1 MAEVVSD
8 PRADALK
15 DGRSTLRRYSVAV
28 VATLAVLVLRLLLQ
42 PVLENASPFLLFA
55 LAVMVS
61 AWYGG
66 FGPGLFATLVGA
78 VAADYF
84 LLHPLGQFSR
94 GDNQLARTAVFV
106 IVGGQISW
114 LSGALHNA
122 KRRAEREAHA
132 ARQSRDALRRAH
144 DELEQRVRER
154 TAELHFQKTLL
165 ESQSEA
171 SRDAIVAVS
180 SDGRI
185 IFSNQRFE
193 EVWRNAGREGT
204 GRLEDVRQSMA
215 EMLAEP
221 QTADPLG
228 TAGEWRGRADEGGY
242 EEVLLRDGRTL
253 ERYSAPIVS
262 ADGTTYGRVWYFR
275 DITERKQLEK
285 EIVEAGER
293 ERRRIGQDLHDDLCQ
308 QLSGI
313 ACLGRVLQR
322 RLDVESNDAAEEAGE
337 IARLV
342 QQATQRARD
351 LARGLQPVNF
361 TKDGL
366 DAALVE
372 LCDSSESMFGV
383 CCTFRGDGDVEVRDP
398 DVAAH
403 LYRIAQEAIHNAV
416 RHGQAHNVTVDL
428 VAAGGGRVVLT
439 VEDNGVGIPDDLP
452 QQGMGLHTMSFRAR
466 MVGGLLSVERGLE
479 GGTIVTCSL
488 RQQPAPNH
496 AEPSAEPSDS
506 SSYTETTGVSSST
519 P

>member
-1 MAEVVSD
+1 M
-8 PRADALK
+8 LK
-15 DGRSTLRRYSVAV
+15 DSRPTWRRYAVAV

-42 PVLENASPFLLFA
+42 PILQNASPFLLFA

-66 FGPGLFATLVGA
+66 FGPGLFATLAGA

-84 LLHPLGQFSR
+84 LLRPLGFSHSS
-94 GDNQLARTAVFV
+94 DQLARSAVFV
-106 IVGGQISW
+106 IVGAQISW

-122 KRRAEREAHA
+122 KQRAEREADA
-132 ARQSRDALRRAH
+132 ARQSRDAVRRAH

-180 SDGRI
+180 NDGRI

-193 EVWRNAGREGT
+193 EFWRNAGREGS

-215 EMLAEP
+215 GMLAEP
-221 QTADPLG
+221 QVADPLG

-262 ADGTTYGRVWYFR
+262 AADATTYGRVWYFR
-275 DITERKQLEK
+275 DITERKLLEK

-322 RLDVESNDAAEEAGE
+322 RLDIESNAAAAAEAGE

-342 QQATQRARD
+342 QQATERARD

-361 TKDGL
+361 TKEGL

-372 LCDSSESMFGV
+372 LCDASEGMFGV
-383 CCTFRGDGDVEVRDP
+383 CCTFRGDGDVEVGDP
-398 DVAAH
+398 NVAAH
-403 LYRIAQEAIHNAV
+403 LYRIVQEAIHNAV
-416 RHGQAHNVTVDL
+416 RHGHASGVTVDL
-428 VAAGGGRVVLT
+428 VSAGGGRLVLT
-439 VEDNGVGIPDDLP
+439 VEDNGIGIPDELP
-452 QQGMGLHTMSFRAR
+452 QKGMGLHTMSFRAR
-466 MVGGLLSVERGLE
+466 MVGGLLSVERGHE

-488 RQQPAPNH
+488 RQQQP
-496 AEPSAEPSDS
+496 EPDPEPSDS
-506 SSYTETTGVSSST
+506 SYRETSGVSSSST
-519 P
+519 

>member
-1 MAEVVSD
+1 M
-8 PRADALK
+8 LK
-15 DGRSTLRRYSVAV
+15 DSRPTWRRYGVAV
-28 VATLAVLVLRLLLQ
+28 VATLAVLLLRLLLQ
-42 PVLENASPFLLFA
+42 PILQNASPFLLFA
-55 LAVMVS
+55 LAVMLS

-66 FGPGLFATLVGA
+66 FGPGLFATIAGA
-78 VAADYF
+78 AAADYF
-84 LLHPLGQFSR
+84 LLHPLGFSHSS
-94 GDNQLARTAVFV
+94 DQLARTAVFV
-106 IVGGQISW
+106 VVGAQISW

-122 KRRAEREAHA
+122 KRRAEREAEA
-132 ARQSRDALRRAH
+132 ARQSRDAVRQAH
-144 DELEQRVRER
+144 DDLEQRVRER

-193 EVWRNAGREGT
+193 EFWRNAGREGT

-215 EMLAEP
+215 GLLAEP
-221 QTADPLG
+221 QVADPLG

-322 RLDVESNDAAEEAGE
+322 RLGIESNAAAADEAGE

-342 QQATQRARD
+342 QQATERARD
-351 LARGLQPVNF
+351 LARGLQPVNL
-361 TKDGL
+361 TTDGL

-372 LCDSSESMFGV
+372 LCDASEGMFGV
-383 CCTFRGDGDVEVRDP
+383 CCTFRGDGDVVVADP

-416 RHGQAHNVTVDL
+416 RHGHASSVTVDL
-428 VAAGGGRVVLT
+428 VAAGGGRLVLT
-439 VEDNGVGIPDDLP
+439 VEDDGIGIPDELP

-466 MVGGLLSVERGLE
+466 MVGGLLSVERGHE

-488 RQQPAPNH
+488 RQQQHPASH
-496 AEPSAEPSDS
+496 SEPSGEP
-506 SSYTETTGVSSST
+506 YTETTGVSSSST
-519 P
+519 